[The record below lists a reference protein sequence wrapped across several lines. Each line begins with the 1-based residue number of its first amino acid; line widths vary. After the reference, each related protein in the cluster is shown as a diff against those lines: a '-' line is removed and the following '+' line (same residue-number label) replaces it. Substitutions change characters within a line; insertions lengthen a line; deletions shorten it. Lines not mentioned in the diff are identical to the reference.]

1 MRDGV
6 IMKNNSSISKKFCVI
21 LLVLSLIFSACT
33 FAFDTS
39 DEDLDVIKLYLGEI
53 ERISVTTPN
62 RVVIGNP
69 LVADVVS
76 VTENEIVLTPKGQ
89 GTTSFTYWDI
99 YGQHSYIIQVYAE
112 NLNLL
117 KKRVEQILK
126 DTGFNN
132 LVLKTNEDE
141 VKIFI
146 SGKITTIQDKEKLNQ
161 ILDPLKDKIVNL
173 VEVKE
178 EKTSVEM
185 DVQIL
190 ELSRDDLKNLGID
203 WFQYLSLQEEPSASA
218 NLGPVTTNTVTT
230 TLATVG
236 RWSQLVGPTA
246 AGKAAFQLSRDAM
259 ALRINTLITQGK
271 GKILSRPKLTCLSGK
286 EAEFIVGG
294 EVPILSISTTGNT
307 TTTSVTYKKYGITL
321 KIKPQVTDNQ
331 GIKTVLTTEVSNVDY
346 TRGITVA
353 GTLTPEFTNR
363 SASTELFLQEGETLF
378 IAGLINDRQAD
389 AARKFPGLSEIPI
402 LSALFRSKRFER
414 HETELVICITPKIIR
429 GQKEELLSTSS
440 TPAPSKTT
448 EASSNNIFNVP
459 ANMQGYVSGI
469 KKQILENATYPQSA
483 QKLGL
488 EGNVKISLHLASTGK
503 LQEVGILESSGHN
516 ALDSAAADLVQ
527 SLIYPPFPEDA
538 SIKDIWIDVPL
549 VYRRS

>member
-1 MRDGV
+1 
-6 IMKNNSSISKKFCVI
+6 MKNNSSTSKKFFGI
-21 LLVLSLIFSACT
+21 LLAVSLIFSPCT
-33 FAFDTS
+33 FALDTS

-53 ERISVTTPN
+53 ERISVSMPN
-62 RVVIGNP
+62 RVAIGNP
-69 LVADVVS
+69 LVADVAS

-89 GTTSFTYWDI
+89 GATSFTYWDI

-117 KKRVEQILK
+117 RKRVEQILK
-126 DTGFNN
+126 DTDFNN
-132 LVLKTNEDE
+132 LNLKVNEDE
-141 VKIFI
+141 GKIFL
-146 SGKITTIQDKEKLNQ
+146 SGQVTTAEDKEKLNK
-161 ILDPLKDKIVNL
+161 ILDPLKDKLVNL
-173 VEVKE
+173 IEAKD
-178 EKTSVEM
+178 EKTSVEL

-203 WFQYLSLQEEPSASA
+203 WFQYLNLQEEPSASA
-218 NLGPVTTNTVTT
+218 NLGPATTNTVAT

-259 ALRINTLITQGK
+259 AIRINTLITQGK

-286 EAEFIVGG
+286 EAEFLVGG

-389 AARKFPGLSEIPI
+389 AARKFPGFSDIPI

-414 HETELVICITPKIIR
+414 HETELVICIIPKIIR
-429 GQKEELLSTSS
+429 AQKEEPVTSNGP
-440 TPAPSKTT
+440 TAAPSKTIET
-448 EASSNNIFNVP
+448 SSNNMFNVP
-459 ANMQGYVSGI
+459 VNMQGYVSGI

-488 EGNVKISLHLASTGK
+488 EGNVKISLHLVSTGR